1 MLTRNHGRRAVDV
14 LNRYRER
21 PRMIRSLLRP
31 ILLVALLW
39 TAVASA
45 QDHGLPAPFAG
56 MELSDGDSIVFL
68 GDSITHQRLYTQYVE
83 DYFYTRFPKLRLKLH
98 NAGVGGARAWDAL
111 QRFDADVAA
120 YKPKYVTVLL
130 GMNDGSYQPFN
141 QAIYD
146 TYRTDMTQLLDRIRE
161 IGAKPILMTPTM
173 FDARA
178 ARLRDPARDTEATT
192 LYNSVLA
199 YYGTWLREVSGEQGF
214 GFVDMWGPL
223 NNITLQQRK
232 TDPKF
237 TLILDAVH
245 PDAPG
250 QVVMATALVADSG
263 LPKQVSQIRINVD
276 GGTPKSDIKGG
287 TISDLQKTGD
297 TIEFTWQADS
307 LPWVLPEDAQ
317 LGVKLTALGH
327 RLSREALEVHGLEPG
342 RYSLTIDGQE
352 VGRFPAAALERHIEL
367 QGNAKTPQYAQALEV
382 ATLNKQRN
390 DGPIDALRR
399 EWVKFQQHARVKQQ
413 AESQPDNAEVQK
425 QLMELEA
432 AVAGIDERV
441 AAANAA
447 AREIEDQIFTKNQPP
462 ARKYVLRRVK

>member
-1 MLTRNHGRRAVDV
+1 
-14 LNRYRER
+14 
-21 PRMIRSLLRP
+21 MIRSLVRVGS
-31 ILLVALLW
+31 LLGLLW
-39 TAVASA
+39 AATVAAHA
-45 QDHGLPAPFAG
+45 QELPAPLAAV
-56 MELSDGDSIVFL
+56 EVADGDSIVFL
-68 GDSITHQRLYTQYVE
+68 GDSITHQHLYTQYVE

-111 QRFDADVAA
+111 ARFDADVAA
-120 YKPKYVTVLL
+120 YKPKYVTILL

-141 QAIYD
+141 QEIYD
-146 TYRTDMTQLLDRIRE
+146 TYRNDMSKLLDRIKE
-161 IGAKPILMTPTM
+161 IGATPILMTPTM

-178 ARLRDPARDTEATT
+178 ARLRDAKRDTEATT
-192 LYNSVLA
+192 LYNSVLT
-199 YYGTWLREVSGEQGF
+199 YYGTWLREVAAEKGY

-237 TLILDAVH
+237 TLIADAVH

-250 QVVMATALVADSG
+250 QVVMATAIIADAG
-263 LPKQVSQIRINVD
+263 LPKQVSRIMINLD
-276 GGTPKSDIKGG
+276 GNEAKSDADGG
-287 TISDLQKTGD
+287 TISDLKQTEDGV
-297 TIEFTWQADS
+297 EFTWQADS

-327 RLSREALEVHGLEPG
+327 RLSREALEVHGLPAG
-342 RYSLTIDGQE
+342 RYALTIDGQE
-352 VGRFPAAALERHIEL
+352 VGRFGAAGLERHIEL

-390 DGPIDALRR
+390 DGPIGALRG
-399 EWVKFQQHARVKQQ
+399 EWSKFQRYARVKQQ
-413 AESQPDNAEVQK
+413 AEAQPDNADVK
-425 QLMELEA
+425 AELVKAEESI
-432 AVAGIDERV
+432 AGMDGRV

-462 ARKYVLRRVK
+462 ARKYVLTRVK

>member
-1 MLTRNHGRRAVDV
+1 
-14 LNRYRER
+14 
-21 PRMIRSLLRP
+21 MIRSLVRLT
-31 ILLVALLW
+31 LFVALLW

-45 QDHGLPAPFAG
+45 QEHGLPAPFTG
-56 MELSDGDSIVFL
+56 IELADGDSIVFL

-111 QRFDADVAA
+111 ARFDADVAA
-120 YKPKYVTVLL
+120 YKPKYVTILL

-141 QAIYD
+141 QSIYD

-161 IGAKPILMTPTM
+161 IGATPILMTPTM

-192 LYNSVLA
+192 LYNSVLT
-199 YYGTWLREVSGEQGF
+199 YYGTWLREVAGEQGY

-232 TDPKF
+232 SDPKF
-237 TLILDAVH
+237 TLIADAVH

-250 QVVMATALVADSG
+250 QVVMATALVADAG

-276 GGTPKSDIKGG
+276 GGVPKSDVKGG
-287 TISDLQKTGD
+287 AISDLQRTGD

-307 LPWVLPEDAQ
+307 LPWVLPAEAQ
-317 LGVKLTALGH
+317 LGAKLTALGH
-327 RLSREALEVHGLEPG
+327 RLSREALEIHGLEPG
-342 RYSLTIDGQE
+342 RYVLTIDGQE
-352 VGRFPAAALERHIEL
+352 VGRYAAAALERHIEL
-367 QGNAKTPQYAQALEV
+367 QANEKTPQYAQSLEV

-390 DGPIDALRR
+390 DGPIGELRG
-399 EWVKFQQHARVKQQ
+399 EWLKFQQYARVKRQ
-413 AESQPDNAEVQK
+413 AESQPDNADVK
-425 QLMELEA
+425 AALEQATA
-432 AVAGIDERV
+432 AIAGLEERV
-441 AAANAA
+441 AMANRN
-447 AREIEDQIFTKNQPP
+447 ARLIEDDIFTKNQPP
-462 ARKYVLRRVK
+462 ARKYVLKRVK